1 VLTLGEDLSLADEA
15 VSKPAAA
22 AAAAT
27 SCTKKNIVYNFV
39 YI

>member
-1 VLTLGEDLSLADEA
+1 VLILAEELSLADEV
-15 VSKPAAA
+15 VSKPAVAA
-22 AAAAT
+22 I